1 MVKVRTCECCG
12 RPIPDIGVVAE
23 LTRTQSQIV
32 LVLDKAGRAGINI
45 RRLVDELYGND
56 PQGGPLNAVSCV
68 RTMRSKM
75 APVLEKHG
83 MRITSERDGTW
94 RLDANARPVTR

>member
-1 MVKVRTCECCG
+1 MVKVRTCEGCG
-12 RPIPDIGVVAE
+12 RPIPDIAVMAE
-23 LTRTQSQIV
+23 LTRSQSRIV
-32 LVLDKAGRAGINI
+32 LALDKAGRAGMDI
-45 RRLVDELYGND
+45 RRLVDELYSSD
-56 PQGGPLNAVSCV
+56 PHGGPLNAVSCV